1 MNLET
6 FKSILNVGETVAV
19 EFKRCGNGIEHDV
32 YESVCAFL
40 NRFGGDLFLGV
51 LDNGTVVGVPEKAA
65 SDMIK
70 NFISTI
76 GNPMIFT
83 PTVYL
88 TPEILKYDGHTVIH
102 IHVPPSAEVHSYK
115 KIIYDRIDDADVKVS
130 ATSQIASMYIRKQN
144 IYTEKKIYPYA
155 SAADLRLDLLP
166 RIRQMAVNHAGG
178 KHPWATMNDQEML
191 VSAGLY
197 GTDMATGERG
207 FNLAAILLLGKDE
220 VIRDVCPA
228 YETDAIV
235 RRINLD
241 RYDDREIV
249 RTNLVESFD
258 QLMEFARKHLP
269 DKFFLENE
277 NRLSLRNILVREIIS
292 NLLMHR
298 EFVSSYAAKFV
309 IMKDRMYTENANR
322 ALKEGLITP
331 DNLEPNPKNPLIASF
346 FRNIGRADRLGSGV
360 RNLFK
365 YSKFYSGQDP
375 EFLEG
380 DIFRTIVPL
389 DEKYS
394 FDYETTHEIG
404 KEVSENYRKTTG
416 KLPENYRKTTGKLPE
431 NCTESERKI
440 IAALKSRPD
449 ITQSE
454 LAESTGLTV
463 DGVRYTMK
471 KLKKAGILSR
481 TGSSRSGRWEVH
493 LY

>member
-1 MNLET
+1 M
-6 FKSILNVGETVAV
+6 
-19 EFKRCGNGIEHDV
+19 
-32 YESVCAFL
+32 
-40 NRFGGDLFLGV
+40 
-51 LDNGTVVGVPEKAA
+51 
-65 SDMIK
+65 
-70 NFISTI
+70 
-76 GNPMIFT
+76 
-83 PTVYL
+83 
-88 TPEILKYDGHTVIH
+88 
-102 IHVPPSAEVHSYK
+102 
-115 KIIYDRIDDADVKVS
+115 
-130 ATSQIASMYIRKQN
+130 
-144 IYTEKKIYPYA
+144 
-155 SAADLRLDLLP
+155 
-166 RIRQMAVNHAGG
+166 
-178 KHPWATMNDQEML
+178 
-191 VSAGLY
+191 
-197 GTDMATGERG
+197 
-207 FNLAAILLLGKDE
+207 
-220 VIRDVCPA
+220 
-228 YETDAIV
+228 

-292 NLLMHR
+292 NILMHR

-309 IMKDRMYTENANR
+309 IMKDHMYTEDANR

-416 KLPENYRKTTGKLPE
+416 KLPENYRKTAQRAKEKL
-431 NCTESERKI
+431 
-440 IAALKSRPD
+440 L
-449 ITQSE
+449 Q
-454 LAESTGLTV
+454 
-463 DGVRYTMK
+463 
-471 KLKKAGILSR
+471 
-481 TGSSRSGRWEVH
+481 H
-493 LY
+493 